1 MYVSISFLY
10 LTGMLFFDFR
20 YMGRRCRENTA
31 LDDTPGNRN
40 KLEADLSRMEAE
52 FVLDQFDYA
61 AFCPYSGRSFSS
73 CRASRHFG

>member
-1 MYVSISFLY
+1 MYVSISSLY

-20 YMGRRCRENTA
+20 YMGRRCREITA
-31 LDDTPGNRN
+31 LNDTLCNRK
-40 KLEADLSRMEAE
+40 KLEADLSKTEKE
-52 FVLDQFDYA
+52 IVLDQFDYA